1 MDNAKAKRQDAANP
15 LSTIRRVIWYALR
28 IVLIASA
35 VLGLCYGV
43 FTEAMYLS
51 NIYIVVT
58 EGMPL
63 RAEAILRDGSVSE
76 LSQYFTEEQI
86 LSDAMLYS
94 DDYSGFT
101 VDSYDYRYDI
111 GRFKVLP
118 WSKNASMVYIERI
131 PTINATPESDTEENA
146 SAPAWQA
153 VRYNILLTK
162 TEGRWLISGLEV
174 LELDPQEDVLPTPDY
189 SQLED

>member
-86 LSDAMLYS
+86 LSDAWVCRTP
-94 DDYSGFT
+94 FT
-101 VDSYDYRYDI
+101 RN
-111 GRFKVLP
+111 GRAGSRIRRLRAFRP
-118 WSKNASMVYIERI
+118 WRSCSACLSRI
-131 PTINATPESDTEENA
+131 WKRMTRRRSLRR
-146 SAPAWQA
+146 S
-153 VRYNILLTK
+153 TK
-162 TEGRWLISGLEV
+162 RN
-174 LELDPQEDVLPTPDY
+174 
-189 SQLED
+189 